1 MKISKKRIILIIA
14 LGCTLITSFCLWIFY
29 RGHYNTASYIINSPE
44 VGYQIIDNGIYKIVT
59 PIGWKDQGYW
69 YGSHGELYGTIEKN
83 GIQFNY
89 SYGWMAG
96 GPTET
101 LHEFLYD
108 RKLNLSIM
116 GIKKFIKEKEGVA
129 YYHEWPPN
137 TDIELADTIST
148 GRITGDLIKKYPY
161 HNYYSI
167 TQLNDSSYFIPIDVP
182 EHILNSKI
190 ENRILDGMRYNIM
203 TPIDI
208 ANGRTKVTIN
218 KDDSPFCFTLYA
230 DNVDKANQEILI
242 QMALST
248 QFKGQQIKSWE
259 FIRETFDLRA
269 LDSLN

>member
-1 MKISKKRIILIIA
+1 MKRIILIIA
-14 LGCTLITSFCLWIFY
+14 LGFTLIISIGFWTFFK
-29 RGHYNTASYIINSPE
+29 GHYNTASYITNSPE
-44 VGYQIIDNGIYKIVT
+44 VGFQIIDNGIYKIVT
-59 PIGWKDQGYW
+59 PIGWKDKGYW
-69 YGSHGELYGTIEKN
+69 HGSHGELYGTIEKN
-83 GIQFNY
+83 GIQFKY

-116 GIKKFIKEKEGVA
+116 GIKKFIKEKEGMA

-137 TDIELADTIST
+137 TNIELADTIRT

-161 HNYYSI
+161 DNYYSI
-167 TQLNDSSYFIPIDVP
+167 TQLNDSAYFIPIDVP
-182 EHILNSKI
+182 EQILNSEI
-190 ENRILDGMRYNIM
+190 ENIILDEMRYNIV
-203 TPIDI
+203 TPII
-208 ANGRTKVTIN
+208 IENGFTKVSIN
-218 KDDSPFCFTLYA
+218 KDDSPFCFNLYA
-230 DNVDKANQEILI
+230 DNVAKANQDILI